1 MNLDWITRKGR
12 HVPLFVLAVL
22 TVAEPDIWPLTGLLF
37 SLLVVPDLDRLRSRD
52 GGEFEHAREL
62 YASGEISL
70 HEFERCA
77 ELILDDEADRIR
89 NAVEGVNGVGPETS
103 ASIALEFDSLEDVE
117 SASREELEDV
127 HRIGGVNRRCRGRVS
142 ALS

>member
-1 MNLDWITRKGR
+1 
-12 HVPLFVLAVL
+12 
-22 TVAEPDIWPLTGLLF
+22 
-37 SLLVVPDLDRLRSRD
+37 
-52 GGEFEHAREL
+52 L

-77 ELILDDEADRIR
+77 ELILDDEAERIR
-89 NAVEGVNGVGPETS
+89 NDVEGVNGVAPETS

-117 SASREELEDV
+117 SGSREELEDV
-127 HRIGGVNRRCRGRVS
+127 HGIGGVNRRCRGRVS